1 MLPIAP
7 YPFLRLALFFTSGI
21 AAFVHFRLCV
31 DFLEWILLALSAIWV
46 FVFLIRIRQKEIVL
60 GVCAFLICFFG
71 GALVCKLNTEILD
84 PAHFSHFNDSSKAY
98 LAVVDD
104 ELIEKPKSFSTQL
117 QVKSV
122 FQNGKWIAAKGKV
135 LAYFSV
141 NNASSSLK
149 YGDWLVV
156 KGIPS
161 ATEPPK
167 NPGQFDYSRFL
178 TFKNIYH
185 QQYIKEDQIAWLK
198 NEPESKI
205 WELAFRARHSLSTE
219 LQSVMGKGQEFVVA
233 SMLILGIRQSLDIDL
248 FNAYS
253 GAGAIHVLAVSGMH
267 VGLVFALIQLLLGRM
282 IRNRIS
288 VHIFY
293 SISLLAIW
301 SFGLITA
308 FSPSVLRAV
317 VMFSVIIIAK
327 WSGRKGNL
335 FNTLGFTAFVIL
347 FVSPYS
353 LMSVGFQMSFM
364 AVLGIAYF
372 QPRLLKLWKPQNW
385 IAKSV
390 WEITCISVA
399 AQITTAPLALLYFK
413 QFPTYFLLS
422 NLWVIPAS
430 TIILYVGIVFF
441 VSSFWVAIKVAL
453 GFLLKL
459 FVSWLNKSMF
469 FVLLLP
475 KSVYRTA
482 YFDDWEIAVL
492 YLVLL
497 SLVLL
502 FKLKNKRYLIGAI
515 LLSVTFSCARIL
527 KAKKINERNSVIIY
541 STGKEFCFAM
551 IEGKSAV
558 LYASKDFLENKSA
571 LEFNVMNPLKSAGVF
586 DIQVKNIPSSNF
598 ILQRSKAKFL
608 VLQQKNNG
616 IKRELNVLKVDYLL
630 LSSSCTNLVDLTSTH
645 SYKSVILQSVKDRK
659 QAALLTNVWSLQTDG
674 AIEFHLSPDGKYYTR
689 SER

>member
-7 YPFLRLALFFTSGI
+7 YPFLRLALFLASGI
-21 AAFVHFRLCV
+21 AAFVHFRFCA
-31 DFLEWILLALSAIWV
+31 DFLEWILLVLSAMWV
-46 FVFLIRIRQKEIVL
+46 FIFLIHIRQKEIGL
-60 GVCAFLICFFG
+60 GICAFLICFFC

-84 PAHFSHFNDSSKAY
+84 SVHFSNFNDSSKAY

-104 ELIEKPKSFSTQL
+104 ELIEKPKSLSTQL
-117 QVKSV
+117 QVKAV
-122 FQNGKWIAAKGKV
+122 FQNGKWVAAKGKV

-141 NNASSSLK
+141 NNVSSTLK

-156 KGIPS
+156 KGAPF

-178 TFKNIYH
+178 TFKNMYH

-198 NEPESKI
+198 NEPQSKI
-205 WELAFRARHSLSTE
+205 WELAFRARHALSIQ
-219 LQSVMGKGQEFVVA
+219 LQSAMGKGQEFVVA

-288 VHIFY
+288 IHIFY
-293 SISLLAIW
+293 SISLIAIW

-317 VMFSVIIIAK
+317 VMYSVIIIAK

-335 FNTLGFTAFVIL
+335 FNTLGFTAFAIL

-372 QPRLLKLWKPQNW
+372 QPRLLQLWAPKTW
-385 IAKSV
+385 IARSV

-430 TIILYVGIVFF
+430 TIILYLGIVFF
-441 VSSFWVAIKVAL
+441 VSSFWVVIKVAL
-453 GFLLKL
+453 GFVLKL

-469 FVLLLP
+469 LVLLLP
-475 KSVYRTA
+475 KSVYRMA

-492 YLVLL
+492 YLLLL

-527 KAKKINERNSVIIY
+527 KTKKINERNSVIIY
-541 STGKEFCFAM
+541 STGQSFCFAM
-551 IEGKSAV
+551 IEGESAIV
-558 LYASKDFLENKSA
+558 YASNHFLENKSA

-586 DIQVKNIPSSNF
+586 DIQVKKIPVSNF
-598 ILQRSKAKFL
+598 ILQRSKVRFL

-616 IKRELNVLKVDYLL
+616 IKQELNVLKVDYLI

-659 QAALLTNVWSLQTDG
+659 QAASLTNVWNLQTDG
-674 AIEFHLSPDGKYYTR
+674 AIELHLSPDGKYYTR

>member
-1 MLPIAP
+1 MLPTAP

-21 AAFVHFRLCV
+21 AAFVNFRLCAH
-31 DFLEWILLALSAIWV
+31 FLEWIVVALAAIWV
-46 FVFLIRIRQKEIVL
+46 LVYLIQNRQKEIVL
-60 GVCAFLICFFG
+60 GICAFLICFFG

-84 PAHFSHFNDSSKAY
+84 PAHFSNFNGSSKAY

-104 ELIEKPKSFSTQL
+104 ELIEKPKSLSTQL
-117 QVKSV
+117 QVKAV
-122 FQNGKWIAAKGKV
+122 FQDGKWIVANGKV

-141 NNASSSLK
+141 NDVSSKLK

-156 KGIPS
+156 KGSPS
-161 ATEPPK
+161 ATEPPQ

-198 NEPESKI
+198 NEPQSQI
-205 WELAFRARHSLSTE
+205 WNLAFDARHALSTQ
-219 LQSVMGKGQEFVVA
+219 LQSAMGKGQEFVVA

-288 VHIFY
+288 LHVFY
-293 SISLLAIW
+293 SISLIAIW

-317 VMFSVIIIAK
+317 VMYSVIIIAK

-335 FNTLGFTAFVIL
+335 FNTLGFTAFAIL

-372 QPRLLKLWKPQNW
+372 QPRLLQLWTPKTW
-385 IAKSV
+385 LVKSV

-430 TIILYVGIVFF
+430 TVILYLGIVFF
-441 VSSFWVAIKVAL
+441 VSSFWVTIKVAL
-453 GFLLKL
+453 GFMLKL
-459 FVSWLNKSMF
+459 FISWLNKSMF
-469 FVLLLP
+469 LVLLLP
-475 KSVYRTA
+475 KSVYRMP

-492 YLVLL
+492 YLALL
-497 SLVLL
+497 CLVLL
-502 FKLKNKRYLIGAI
+502 FKLKNKRFLIGAI
-515 LLSVTFSCARIL
+515 LLSVTFSCGRIL
-527 KAKKINERNSVIIY
+527 KIKKINARNSVIIY
-541 STGKEFCFAM
+541 SVGNSFCAAM
-551 IEGKSAV
+551 IEGQAAIV
-558 LYASKDFLENKSA
+558 YAGQDFLENKSA
-571 LEFNVMNPLKSAGVF
+571 LEFNVMNPLKAAGIF
-586 DIQVKNIPSSNF
+586 DIRVKKIPDSNF
-598 ILQRSKAKFL
+598 IVQRSDTKFL
-608 VLQQKNNG
+608 VIRQSNKR
-616 IKRELNVLKVDYLL
+616 IKQDLNTLEADYLIV
-630 LSSSCTNLVDLTSTH
+630 SQSCTNLPDLASIH
-645 SYKSVILQSVKDRK
+645 SYKSVILQSVKNK
-659 QAALLTNVWSLQTDG
+659 QQLASVTNVWNLRTDG
-674 AIEFHLSPDGKYYTR
+674 AIELHLSPDGKYITR

>member
-21 AAFVHFRLCV
+21 AAFVHFRLFS
-31 DFLEWILLALSAIWV
+31 DSLEWILSALVAIWV
-46 FVFLIRIRQKEIVL
+46 LVFLIPIRHKQIVL
-60 GVCAFLICFFG
+60 GICAFLICFFG
-71 GALVCKLNTEILD
+71 GSLVCKLNTEILD
-84 PAHFSHFNDSSKAY
+84 PSHFSNFNDSSKAY

-104 ELIEKPKSFSTQL
+104 ELIEKPKSLSTHL

-122 FQNGKWIAAKGKV
+122 FQNGKWITTKGKV

-141 NNASSSLK
+141 NDVSSKLK
-149 YGDWLVV
+149 YGDWILV

-185 QQYIKEDQIAWLK
+185 QHYIKNDQIVWLK
-198 NEPESKI
+198 NEPQSRI
-205 WELAFRARHSLSTE
+205 WELAFRARLALSSQ

-233 SMLILGIRQSLDIDL
+233 SMLILGIRQTLDIDL

-288 VHIFY
+288 VHVFY
-293 SISLLAIW
+293 STSLIAIW

-317 VMFSVIIIAK
+317 VMYSVIIIAR

-335 FNTLGFTAFVIL
+335 FNTLGFTAFAIL

-372 QPRLLKLWKPQNW
+372 QPRLLQLWSPKNW
-385 IAKSV
+385 IVKSV

-430 TIILYVGIVFF
+430 TIILYLGIVFF

-459 FVSWLNKSMF
+459 FISWLNKSMF
-469 FVLLLP
+469 LVLLLP

-527 KAKKINERNSVIIY
+527 KIKKIDERNSIIIY
-541 STGKEFCFAM
+541 STGKEFCFAI
-551 IEGKSAV
+551 IEGKSATV
-558 LYASKDFLENKSA
+558 YASKDFLENKSA

-586 DIQVKNIPSSNF
+586 DIQLKKIPVSNF
-598 ILQRSKAKFL
+598 ILQRSKSNFL

-616 IKRELNVLKVDYLL
+616 IKQELNVLKVDYLI
-630 LSSSCTNLVDLTSTH
+630 LSSSCTNLIDLTSTH
-645 SYKSVILQSVKDRK
+645 PYKSVILQSVKDRK
-659 QAALLTNVWSLQTDG
+659 QATLASNVWNLQTDG
-674 AIEFHLSPDGKYYTR
+674 AIELHLSPDGKYYTR